1 MSRFHPASALIRTF
15 LESLQHYCFDVAD
28 GECAY
33 RCSRPSASDRLRS
46 FKMVE
51 ARREDENYL
60 RNAQL
65 YWFEGVTCQSLFS
78 PLHFLFLYL
87 LAPEV
92 LNMKPYGHSADWWSL
107 GIIMYALL
115 LGQVCIKSLLFHWI
129 DQQLVIPSYSPVI
142 VSGQAN
148 KQPFWDVQTSRVSF
162 LSNTC
167 RARAWSARCRVHR
180 TSTPHQSY
188 EEIFTLTSSPCIQSC
203 CC

>member
-1 MSRFHPASALIRTF
+1 MSRFHPASALIRTL

-78 PLHFLFLYL
+78 PFHFLFLYL

-115 LGQVCIKSLLFHWI
+115 LGQVCIKSVVSLNRPTTSPLL
-129 DQQLVIPSYSPVI
+129 LPCYSFRSSKQTTILRCP
-142 VSGQAN
+142 N
-148 KQPFWDVQTSRVSF
+148 K
-162 LSNTC
+162 
-167 RARAWSARCRVHR
+167 
-180 TSTPHQSY
+180 
-188 EEIFTLTSSPCIQSC
+188 
-203 CC
+203 